1 MSYGHHH
8 RGRTLGMP
16 SHSVKSGFW
25 DFEGLGFEEVWNPLS
40 GRTVPA
46 GAVYPRYADIAA
58 PIQFSNGGRGG
69 RA

>member
-1 MSYGHHH
+1 
-8 RGRTLGMP
+8 MP
-16 SHSVKSGFW
+16 SRSVKSGFW
-25 DFEGLGFEEVWNPLS
+25 DFEGLRFEDVWNPLF

-69 RA
+69 RV